1 MIRTKL
7 LGLFCAAILASTF
20 TLWGQAGGTGYLK
33 VNTNCCRSG
42 LFLDGKYLGPSENY
56 AIVQKYTVPAGTHEL
71 VIREPR
77 YKEVKLSVTITPN
90 KTLKVKQQLEPVSP
104 AQPPFGVLRIRTNIK
119 YGPVYVNDAYYGH
132 TDEFNAKGQGL
143 LLNPGE
149 YNLRVENQEGGV
161 VHQDKIRIEANKT
174 TLVSLTR

>member
-1 MIRTKL
+1 MRTKKL
-7 LGLFCAAILASTF
+7 VLICVTVLGFTAS
-20 TLWGQAGGTGYLK
+20 LRGQAGEPGYLK
-33 VNTNCCRSG
+33 VKTNCGRSG

-77 YKEVKLSVTITPN
+77 YKEFKTSVTITPK
-90 KTLKVKQQLEPVSP
+90 KTLKLKQQLEPVSP
-104 AQPPFGVLRIRTNIK
+104 AQPPFGVLRIKTAAK
-119 YGPVYVNDAYYGH
+119 YGPVYINDAYYGH

-149 YNLRVENQEGGV
+149 YSLRVENQEGGV
-161 VHQDKIRIEANKT
+161 VHQDKIKLEANKT
-174 TLVSLTR
+174 TVVDLSK

>member
-1 MIRTKL
+1 MVRTKL
-7 LGLFCAAILASTF
+7 LGLFCAAALGSTPA
-20 TLWGQAGGTGYLK
+20 LWGQGGEPGYLK
-33 VNTNCCRSG
+33 VKTNCGRSG
-42 LFLDGKYLGPSENY
+42 LYLDGKYLGPSENY

-77 YKEVKLSVTITPN
+77 YKEAKLSVTITPK

-104 AQPPFGVLRIRTNIK
+104 AQPPFGLLRIKTNIK
-119 YGPVYVNDAYYGH
+119 YGPVYLNDAYYGH

-149 YNLRVENQEGGV
+149 YSIRVENQEGGV
-161 VHQDKIRIEANKT
+161 VHQDKIKMEANKT
-174 TLVSLTR
+174 TVVNLSQ